1 MKKAKKVTTDG
12 LEIIDQ
18 ELYLGKPDR
27 RAQLEHAKADD
38 ALVRKIYDL
47 RSKAGLNQKQPRSLW
62 EPRIR

>member
-27 RAQLEHAKADD
+27 QAQLERAGATPQWHA
-38 ALVRKIYDL
+38 RFT
-47 RSKAGLNQKQPRSLW
+47 
-62 EPRIR
+62 IRAPKPD